1 MSNIYDELSNEE
13 LREELLQR
21 GFPNAPITSET
32 RKVYIRKLM
41 NLSVSGDEDFNVPP
55 HIRPLIHFGDET
67 EITNDKTTNDMP
79 SVEDN
84 DVVILEDTH
93 NREVVEKDSTEDAA
107 TSFNHESDESDCHET
122 SRILTPEESRH
133 IFISSMEHRR
143 KIVKSAPSY
152 IPKILMFIVF
162 VLLTAYGFFCYIN
175 RNMDNNYL
183 SVKVA
188 DDEL

>member
-41 NLSVSGDEDFNVPP
+41 NLTASGDADFNAPP
-55 HIRPLIHFGDET
+55 HLRPLIDFGDET
-67 EITNDKTTNDMP
+67 EAINGKTTNDMP

-84 DVVILEDTH
+84 EFVILEDTP
-93 NREVVEKDSTEDAA
+93 NLVENDSNEDAA
-107 TSFNHESDESDCHET
+107 TSFNHESDESDYHET
-122 SRILTPEESRH
+122 SRILTPEESRYN
-133 IFISSMEHRR
+133 FISSVEHRR
-143 KIVKSAPSY
+143 KFVKSAPSR
-152 IPKILMFIVF
+152 IPGIIMFI
-162 VLLTAYGFFCYIN
+162 LGILTAYGIAYFLKQ
-175 RNMDNNYL
+175 NMDNNYL
-183 SVKVA
+183 YVKVA